1 MRILILSV
9 VILFSS
15 TAFSQIEEPDFI
27 RRMTAHKIGVEII
40 CGEIIK
46 EFPGLRAAH
55 ALARCRAHDLS
66 KVNQDAK
73 FLEKHGLS
81 KERSLASYL
90 SEIYGRFIPE
100 TQLNRGI
107 IDEVN
112 RVDVA
117 IAKAIDDQL
126 QATPAERRLADVMEH
141 VADLTERGMHEKMF
155 PPVDG
160 IYERGQPMMPA
171 SRYFAEN
178 PVELKNWSSAERA
191 DMIRIAERVEGDP
204 AVKLKLIKSI
214 NPVAIERTV
223 QPLEARSH
231 FQQQRLRRAECF
243 EALLRAPL
251 PGA

>member
-1 MRILILSV
+1 MRILILFFV
-9 VILFSS
+9 VLFSS
-15 TAFSQIEEPDFI
+15 NAYSQIEEPEFI
-27 RRMTAHKIGVEII
+27 RRMTGHKIGVDVICAEII
-40 CGEIIK
+40 ND
-46 EFPGLRAAH
+46 FPGLRAAY
-55 ALARCRAHDLS
+55 AMARCRAHDLS

-81 KERSLASYL
+81 KERSIASYL
-90 SEIYGRFIPE
+90 SEIYGRFVPE
-100 TQLNRGI
+100 TQVNRGI
-107 IDEVN
+107 IDETN
-112 RVDVA
+112 RVDDA
-117 IAKAIDDQL
+117 IAKAINEQF
-126 QATPAERRLADVMEH
+126 QATPVERRLADVMEH

-155 PPVDG
+155 PPADG
-160 IYERGQPMMPA
+160 IFERARPMIPA

-191 DMIRIAERVEGDP
+191 LMIRIAEQIEGDP

-223 QPLEARSH
+223 QPLEARSYFH
-231 FQQQRLRRAECF
+231 QQRLRRADCF